1 MRKQSLKE
9 KDLDSFCIKHIK
21 EALDKGT
28 SMCKPNRNFTEI
40 AVKIEDLVEQ
50 KYKNVLATYVS
61 PINGIVISK
70 IIVESKADRVKEPAR
85 KSNAPANAIFTQLRR
100 PSAQLAPTKA
110 AKRESW

>member
-50 KYKNVLATYVS
+50 KYKNVLATYVD
-61 PINGIVISK
+61 NGEIVISK
-70 IIVESKADRVKEPAR
+70 IQADRVKEPAR
-85 KSNAPANAIFTQLRR
+85 KSNAPANAIFTPLRR
-100 PSAQLAPTKA
+100 PSAQLANVINK
-110 AKRESW
+110 KQSW